1 MLLME
6 RSKEILTEIQEIA
19 PILGESGLS
28 RIPYSLPI
36 GYFESFPDILME
48 RILIEGSMDSD
59 FVKGIPGI
67 SSRQEIAEIS
77 SLLAGL
83 QHKNPYQVPEGYFE
97 SLNKKMPEAEAV
109 PDESMRVVP
118 IESRKVKEKHA
129 GFQSRQKAPVFNFS
143 RVLKYSVAACIVALI
158 GLNLYNLTSQNDKF
172 TDPIGGLTKVSDQ
185 EMANYLDAA
194 DIHWTPGLGAS
205 SGTASVDFNDNDIHE
220 LFSNVGDEELE
231 QYLPTLSTE
240 KGTVN

>member
-1 MLLME
+1 MLLMD

-19 PILGESGLS
+19 PILADSGLP

-36 GYFESFPDILME
+36 GYFERFPDILME
-48 RILIEGSMDSD
+48 RILLEGSMDTD
-59 FVKGIPGI
+59 FAKGIPEI

-77 SLLAGL
+77 GLLAGL

-97 SLNKKMPEAEAV
+97 SLNKKMPVTEVVAK
-109 PDESMRVVP
+109 ESMRVIP
-118 IESRKVKEKHA
+118 IESRKEKEKHTA
-129 GFQSRQKAPVFNFS
+129 FQSRQKTPVFHFS

-172 TDPIGGLTKVSDQ
+172 TDPISGLTKVSDQ

-205 SGTASVDFNDNDIHE
+205 SGTASVDFSDNDMHE
-220 LFSNVGDEELE
+220 LFSNVGDDELE

-240 KGTVN
+240 KGNVN